1 MKSKTVFIL
10 ALLCTVV
17 QGAWAEE
24 LTKKQAL
31 ELAKQFVASHISAPN
46 NGNAARSNIRQAAPT
61 INEAGQVSGL
71 YVFNVSDDG
80 GFVIVSNDDRTVPI
94 LGFGQKGN
102 IYPDNIPDNMRAWLQ
117 GYADQIEWL
126 KTVQGSKV
134 QGSKVQGSKNKAAEP
149 SAKVQGAK
157 PDIEPLLK
165 SKWNQ
170 NKPYNNLCPEID
182 GEKTVTGCTATALA
196 QIMRYHEWPKEACTA
211 IPGYTCETQNK
222 AKETISLT
230 VDGLPATT
238 FDWEN
243 MIDIYSI
250 RDPEDKNKYEYFG
263 NETQQ
268 HAVSELMRYCS
279 TALCTGYGLNENGG
293 SGASDITIPYLLRT
307 YFGYDGGIEYC
318 LRPMHPYQEWVDMIY
333 SELAESRPVLYGGAS
348 AGGGHAFVCDGY
360 KFKDDADYFSIN
372 WGWSGIS
379 DNYFLLSLLNPTEQ
393 GVGGSSSL
401 DGFSFYQ
408 DAIIGIQP
416 PVEGNKDYGLFMDFL
431 CLDEE
436 NHRLTSKTFSRESS
450 TDDFTDINIFFSVSC
465 YDPVPMDYEIAL
477 QLVDE
482 GGNVVKT
489 FETFNESM
497 GWDKFSEKSV
507 SVTIPPTVGDGT
519 YYIKVVC
526 RPAGS
531 EEWQECHHG
540 SQLQLTAEISGN
552 TLTIG
557 VPFPM
562 DIFPEVTLSVTG
574 DLKKGHEQTVTATIS
589 DGIYNGD
596 IVLFVNDK
604 VIMGQE
610 LNLKA
615 GETVELQFSFI
626 PNKAGENTLALYSSN
641 YDDKIQIGSSTTVEI
656 TEDATGIQAVLE
668 QVKRQSRAS
677 GERSAVSEAGAWFD
691 LMGRQISGEP
701 TAAGVYIVK
710 VGNRPVQKISIS
722 K

>member
-1 MKSKTVFIL
+1 MKSKTLFIL
-10 ALLCTVV
+10 ALLCTMV
-17 QGAWAEE
+17 QGTWAEE
-24 LTKKQAL
+24 LTKKQAQ
-31 ELAKQFVASHISAPN
+31 ELAKQFVASHISAPDN
-46 NGNAARSNIRQAAPT
+46 SNAARGNIRQAAPT
-61 INEAGQVSGL
+61 VNEAGQVSGL

-94 LGFGQKGN
+94 LGFGEKGN
-102 IYPDNIPDNMRAWLQ
+102 INPDNIPDNMRAWLQ

-126 KTVQGSKV
+126 KRQDSGSKFQV
-134 QGSKVQGSKNKAAEP
+134 SSSKTN
-149 SAKVQGAK
+149 AK

-165 SKWNQ
+165 SKWDQ
-170 NKPYNNLCPEID
+170 KKPYNNLCPEID

-211 IPGYTCETQNK
+211 IPGYTCETYNK

-243 MIDIYSI
+243 MIDVYSI

-263 NETQQ
+263 DETQQ
-268 HAVSELMRYCS
+268 HAVAELMRYCG
-279 TALCTGYGLNENGG
+279 TAMHMCYGLNENGG

-307 YFGYDGGIEYC
+307 YFGYDGGMEYC
-318 LRPMHPYQEWVDMIY
+318 LRPMYHYQEWVDMIY
-333 SELAESRPVLYGGAS
+333 SELAESRPVLYCGMS

-360 KFKDDADYFSIN
+360 KFSDGADYFSIN

-379 DNYFLLSLLNPTEQ
+379 DNYFLLSLLNPKEH
-393 GVGGSSSL
+393 GIGGSSSL

-408 DAIIGIQP
+408 DAIIGIRP

-450 TDDFTDINIFFSVSC
+450 TNDFTDINIFFSVSC
-465 YDPVPMDYEIAL
+465 YDLVPTDYDIAL

-489 FETFNESM
+489 LETFNEAFE
-497 GWDKFSEKSV
+497 WDKYIEKNV
-507 SVTIPPTVGDGT
+507 SVTIPSTVGDGT

-531 EEWQECHHG
+531 EDWQECHQG

-557 VPFPM
+557 VPFPK
-562 DIFPEVTLSVTG
+562 DTFPEVTLSVTG
-574 DLKKGHEQTVTATIS
+574 DLKKGHEQIVTATIS

-596 IVLFVNDK
+596 LVLFVNDK

-615 GETVELQFSFI
+615 GETVELLFSFI
-626 PNKAGENTLALYSSN
+626 PNEAGENTLALYSSN
-641 YDDKIQIGSSTTVEI
+641 YNDKLQIGSSTTVEI
-656 TEDATGIQAVLE
+656 TEDATGIQAV
-668 QVKRQSRAS
+668 S